1 MTIACDVAVLNIVT
15 KVFSYV
21 FVIVWICFMF
31 RNTSKRGE
39 SFGISRI
46 GSKIKGVFKST
57 TMEGAMLPSYGLAEG
72 EDDMVRKCMLG
83 ASCVYGTVL
92 RRYIWLKETNTSYC
106 LIDYLCF
113 PPAPSLTFGFLN
125 GFSSLSCSLS
135 CKYLSKVVTVVKFIL
150 SLCTEEV
157 KK

>member
-1 MTIACDVAVLNIVT
+1 MFEMSALSHAVFICRSFFPSYKCMTIACDVAILKI
-15 KVFSYV
+15 VFSYV

-92 RRYIWLKETNTSYC
+92 RCYIWLKETKTS
-106 LIDYLCF
+106 LIDYL
-113 PPAPSLTFGFLN
+113 
-125 GFSSLSCSLS
+125 
-135 CKYLSKVVTVVKFIL
+135 
-150 SLCTEEV
+150 
-157 KK
+157 